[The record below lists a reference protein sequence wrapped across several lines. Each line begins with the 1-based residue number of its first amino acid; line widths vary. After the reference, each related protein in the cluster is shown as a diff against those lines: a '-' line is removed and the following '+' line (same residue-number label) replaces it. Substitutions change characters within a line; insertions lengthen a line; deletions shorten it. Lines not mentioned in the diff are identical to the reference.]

1 MIINR
6 QEEGDLPSLSI
17 LGWKVETPAPTGA
30 YIARCLDI
38 STDDQFRRK
47 KWQSEQIEIIPAVR
61 FLFGIKKGDQAY
73 LVQTKVYK
81 ASGSPKSKLYELMVG
96 WTGAFPGQF
105 NPRDMIGKIANINVE
120 QKTSNQGTVYGAV
133 MNVAG
138 APEGMEGHAPT
149 SAECNTLMIQAGADV
164 GTLPQTPAD
173 PTLPKATPQVQPAI
187 EPKQDTGS
195 TGETVPF

>member
-164 GTLPQTPAD
+164 GTLPQAPAD

>member
-6 QEEGDLPSLSI
+6 QEEGDLPSLTI

-30 YIARCLDI
+30 YIARCLDV
-38 STDDQFRRK
+38 STDDKFRRK
-47 KWQSEQIEIIPAVR
+47 KWQSEEIEEIPAIR

-81 ASGSPKSKLYELMVG
+81 ASGSPKSALYKLITG
-96 WTGAFPGQF
+96 WTGAFPGEF

-120 QKTSNQGTVYGAV
+120 QMTSNNGTVYGAV

-164 GTLPQTPAD
+164 GTLPQAPAD
-173 PTLPKATPQVQPAI
+173 PTLPKPTPQVQQAI
-187 EPKQDTGS
+187 EPKEDN
-195 TGETVPF
+195 GEAPKEVPF